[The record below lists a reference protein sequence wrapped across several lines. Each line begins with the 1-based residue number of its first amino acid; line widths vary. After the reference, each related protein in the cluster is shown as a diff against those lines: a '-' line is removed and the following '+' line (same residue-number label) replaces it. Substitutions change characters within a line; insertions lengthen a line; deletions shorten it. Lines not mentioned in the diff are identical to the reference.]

1 MPSKIKDVRAKLYT
15 WKGPV
20 EKIHDNF
27 CNSAAD
33 LLNKENISADGMST
47 FKFLSWLVVEVETS
61 DGHIGLGNAALSPK
75 PCKSVV
81 DNYLK
86 PAIIGEDIWDYEHI
100 WQKMYRQTLAWG
112 RKGVGMTAIS
122 AVDIAIWDAL
132 GKATK
137 KPVYNLLGGKTKAK
151 LPCYASK
158 LYNQPL
164 DELAKEAKE
173 YLDQGFKAMKLRFGW
188 GPKDGASGMNKNIEL
203 IKTVRSVVGD
213 DIDLMADVYMGWTF
227 EYAKRMMR
235 LVDNENLRWLEEPVI
250 ADDIDGYAELRAS
263 CRTPI
268 SGGEHEYTLY
278 GFRQLLE
285 KRAVDVVQFDTNRVG
300 GITQA
305 HKICALAEA
314 FQIPVIPHAG
324 QVHNF
329 HISMSSIN
337 APIVEYFPFWPVEI
351 GNELFWYIFDGEP
364 QAKNGFI
371 ELDENKFGLGIELS
385 NKYLDNF
392 EITE

>member
-15 WKGPV
+15 WKGPI

-47 FKFLSWLVVEVETS
+47 FKFLSWLVVEVETT

-132 GKATK
+132 GKAAK

-164 DELAKEAKE
+164 DELAKEAKG

-188 GPKDGASGMNKNIEL
+188 GPKDGAAGMNKNIEL
-203 IKTVRSVVGD
+203 IRTVRSVVGD

-235 LVDNENLRWLEEPVI
+235 LIDNENLRWLEEPVI
-250 ADDIDGYAELRAS
+250 ADDIDGYADLRS
-263 CRTPI
+263 TCRTPI

-285 KRAVDVVQFDTNRVG
+285 KKAVDVVQFDTNRVG

-305 HKICALAEA
+305 NKICALAEA

-329 HISMSSIN
+329 HVSMSSIN

-371 ELDENKFGLGIELS
+371 ELDDNKYGLGIELS
-385 NKYLDNF
+385 KKYLDNF
-392 EITE
+392 EISE